1 MVTIVLKKTNGAWS
15 GQYVGP
21 TMYGPSQIIEVSFI
35 EAVGSDGT
43 PLCSML
49 ISWMG
54 QQVCRRY
61 ANLAIAEMA
70 ARNRLA
76 IIMGTHRKSKHD
88 PNEIN
93 LGVSFA
99 WHDDKPLVI
108 ETVDGETAHAE
119 PVQPGAYDVDTSKEA
134 ADLIKMKAPKIR
146 ERVYRFIHEQGAKGA
161 TADEVQVAL
170 GLTHQTG
177 APRVTELA
185 RLGRIVRTDERRKT
199 RWGRNAGVYISD
211 VFNADAESLTDD
223 IKDGGE

>member
-76 IIMGTHRKSKHD
+76 IIMGTHRPNNIGD
-88 PNEIN
+88 PP
-93 LGVSFA
+93 LPSVSFA

-185 RLGRIVRTDERRKT
+185 R
-199 RWGRNAGVYISD
+199 
-211 VFNADAESLTDD
+211 
-223 IKDGGE
+223 